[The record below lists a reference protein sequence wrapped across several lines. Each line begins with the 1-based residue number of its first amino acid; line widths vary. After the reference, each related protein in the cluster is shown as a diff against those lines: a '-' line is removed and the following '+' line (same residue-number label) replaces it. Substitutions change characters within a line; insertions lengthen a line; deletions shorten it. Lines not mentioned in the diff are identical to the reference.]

1 MKKRL
6 LSLLLAFVLV
16 LSLVP
21 VLTASAANYNI
32 WVCGKTI
39 TDDNKGDVLGDGAVS
54 FVPTGSV
61 YYLYLKK
68 SISWNNGSAM
78 AAINS
83 MLGAELRIV
92 VTGDVS
98 VERTMNGGAI
108 SHNNQLSITCDGTVS
123 KLTAIGTG
131 SNSNGAIYADGGIS
145 MKDAVVDASG
155 GPYGIHAGGKLE
167 ITESTVSAKGTTSAI
182 YGDGGLSLGSDMG
195 VIIPEAGQIFGADIR
210 DAEGNRATEVLLQ
223 PVDTYNLKVC
233 GRQVN
238 SANCK
243 DILGDGVFA
252 YDPNTTVLT
261 INGDC
266 EYYGTMIESGITGTV
281 IKVAKD
287 ATLKIIDGHGIL
299 VNAPARIEGLGKL
312 TIAGALSSIYVNGC
326 AFSIKDANVD
336 LSGKNGICGESGA
349 KLYLYNSTVNVKASS
364 AAITGFE
371 SIALIDCYVK
381 APENA
386 ATADGSIKVDG
397 ALAKEALIVPGSPSG
412 PVVLDNPFVDVKESD
427 YFYDAVLWA
436 YYAKP
441 QVTNGLDATHF
452 GPAVTCTRGQIVTFL
467 WRALGEPAPTITKN
481 PFEDV
486 KESDY
491 FYKAVLWAVEKGVT
505 NGVDDTHFA
514 PNANCK
520 REHAVAF
527 LYRAAGKP
535 EYSNKTN
542 PFTDVSSSAYYYDAV
557 LWAVEKNITRG
568 MDATHFGPSA
578 ACQRSQIVTFL
589 YRFMNP

>member
-16 LSLVP
+16 LSMVP

-32 WVCGKTI
+32 WICGKTV

-61 YYLYLKK
+61 YYLYLNK

-108 SHNNQLSITCDGTVS
+108 SHNNQLSITCDGTAS

-131 SNSNGAIYADGGIS
+131 SNSDGAIYAAGGIGI
-145 MKDAVVDASG
+145 KEAIVDASG

-195 VIIPEAGQIFGADIR
+195 VITPEAGQIFGADIR

-223 PVDTYNLKVC
+223 PVDTYALKVC
-233 GRQVN
+233 GKTVN

-243 DILGDGVFA
+243 DIMGDGVFA
-252 YDPNTTVLT
+252 YDPNTTILT

-266 EYYGTMIESGITGTV
+266 EYMGTMIESGITGTV

-287 ATLKIIDGHGIL
+287 STLKIIDGHGIL
-299 VNAPARIEGLGKL
+299 VTAPTRIEGPGKL

-336 LSGKNGICGESGA
+336 LNGKNGICGESGA
-349 KLYLYNSTVNVKASS
+349 KLYLYDSTVSVKASA
-364 AAITGFE
+364 AAISRFDLVQLNGCY
-371 SIALIDCYVK
+371 ID
-381 APENA
+381 APEDA
-386 ATADGSIKVDG
+386 EIKDGNVMVG
-397 ALAKEALIVPGSPSG
+397 GEPAKEVKIVPGTPSG
-412 PVVLDNPFVDVKESD
+412 PVEKENPFVDVAKTD

-452 GPAVTCTRGQIVTFL
+452 GPNATCTRGQIVTFL
-467 WRALGEPAPTITKN
+467 WRALGEPAPKSTAN
-481 PFEDV
+481 PFVDV

-491 FYKAVLWAVEKGVT
+491 YYKAVLWAYENGVT
-505 NGVDDTHFA
+505 TGTDETHFA
-514 PNANCK
+514 PNAFCK

-527 LYRAAGKP
+527 LYRAAGNP

-542 PFTDVSSSAYYYDAV
+542 PFVDVTSSAYYYDAV
-557 LWAVEKNITRG
+557 LWAVEKNITKG
-568 MDATHFGPSA
+568 MDATHFGPSS

>member
-1 MKKRL
+1 M
-6 LSLLLAFVLV
+6 
-16 LSLVP
+16 VP

-32 WVCGKTI
+32 WVCGKTV

-68 SISWNNGSAM
+68 SISWNNGSSM

-98 VERTMNGGAI
+98 VNRTMNGGAI

-123 KLTAIGTG
+123 KLTATGTG
-131 SNSNGAIYADGGIS
+131 SNSDGAIYAEGGIS
-145 MKDAVVDASG
+145 IKDAVVDASG

-210 DAEGNRATEVLLQ
+210 DAEGNRATEVLLE
-223 PVDTYNLKVC
+223 PVKSFDLKVC
-233 GRQVN
+233 GKTVN
-238 SANCK
+238 SANAG
-243 DILGDGVFA
+243 DIMGDGVFA
-252 YDPNTTVLT
+252 YDDETKKLT
-261 INGDC
+261 ISGDC
-266 EYYGTMIESGITGTV
+266 EYMGNMIESSIAGLTIN
-281 IKVAKD
+281 VAKD
-287 ATLKIIDGHGIL
+287 STLKPIDGHAIL
-299 VNAPARIEGLGKL
+299 LYADATITGGRL
-312 TIAGALSSIYVNGC
+312 TVAGALSCLYVSGC
-326 AFSIKDANVD
+326 TLTIKNADLA
-336 LSGKNGICGESGA
+336 LSGKNGLAGDKEA
-349 KLYLYNSTVNVKASS
+349 KLLVEKSTISAKGSTAAVN
-364 AAITGFE
+364 GFA
-371 SIALIDCYVK
+371 SIALTDCYVRE
-381 APENA
+381 PENA
-386 ATADGSIKVDG
+386 ATADGSVKVDG
-397 ALAKEALIVPGSPSG
+397 ALANDVLIVPGKPG
-412 PVVLDNPFVDVKESD
+412 EPVVLDNPFVDVKESD

-467 WRALGEPAPTITKN
+467 WRALGEPAPSITKN

-535 EYSNKTN
+535 AYTAKDN
-542 PFTDVSSSAYYYDAV
+542 PFEDVAKDAYYYDAV
-557 LWAVEKNITRG
+557 LWAVEKNITKG
-568 MDATHFGPSA
+568 MDEKHFGPSA